1 MNSGPG
7 NSQPTAPTQPILNII
22 PPPPPPPTG
31 TFANNSL
38 IEYYFY
44 PNFGTNYFT
53 STTFTPTASGI
64 EANPDRGGAFSLS
77 VSDNSITIS
86 QFAFAATFT
95 SASFNG
101 FEVVDLNGNPDI
113 SGVTIDAISNMAGL
127 TSSDIFFDSNAVWV
141 NWSGLSFDTST
152 VVKLDIT
159 FDPPLEPSQVSLT
172 QTLDGS
178 ATPVSNTQ
186 TLTVGDGTELA
197 LLGTIDNSGVIAV
210 DGAHAPTAIGIDG
223 NVTLQGGGQ
232 VVLSE
237 SDQNYIFGHG
247 VLTNVDDT
255 ISGGGDIGNGTLVFH
270 NEGVVEAQGAYALI
284 VDTGTNAFVNTGT
297 IEANGGTLIVDSPV
311 TGGGNAVI
319 AAGTIEFT
327 GASDN
332 TVSFVGSAA
341 GMLALDQ
348 SQQFTGHIAGFA
360 GPDQIDLGDIT
371 YSSNLTLNY
380 TVEDGGAGGML
391 TVSNGSHTT
400 SLDLVGD
407 YTASSFV
414 ASSDGH
420 GGTMLADSSVVAAD
434 QGGSITA
441 NDNTATGSIEL
452 TNFDPSGPENATVTP
467 EGSGYAG
474 SFSLDTASESNGST
488 SVGWQFSLADD
499 QINVAPNQTV
509 TQGYDVS
516 VTGPQ
521 GSAASQEVSV
531 SIGGTGNDNF
541 VFQPGIGADT
551 IVNFNPQHDTIE
563 LDHFANAQTVQE
575 LQSLI
580 TPDAHGNAV
589 IDLGHGDSIT
599 LDGTTPAQLQ
609 AILSSA
615 VHLH

>member
-1 MNSGPG
+1 MVLAIVN
-7 NSQPTAPTQPILNII
+7 QTAPTQPILNII

-53 STTFTPTASGI
+53 STTFTPPASGI
-64 EANPDRGGAFSLS
+64 EANPDRGGAFYLS
-77 VSDNSITIS
+77 VSDNSITVS
-86 QFAFAATFT
+86 QFAFDGTFT
-95 SASFNG
+95 SAPFNG

-141 NWSGLSFDTST
+141 NWAGLSFNTNT

-178 ATPVSNTQ
+178 AAPASNTQ

-210 DGAHAPTAIGIDG
+210 DGANAPTAIGIEG

-232 VVLSE
+232 IVLSD

-247 VLTNVDDT
+247 VLTNVNDT

-284 VDTGTNAFVNTGT
+284 VDTGANPFVNTGT

-311 TGGGNAVI
+311 TGGGNAVV
-319 AAGTIEFT
+319 AGGTIEFT

-332 TVSFVGSAA
+332 NVSFMGSAA

-348 SQQFTGHIAGFA
+348 SQHFTGHIAGFA
-360 GPDQIDLGDIT
+360 GPDQIDLGDIA

-380 TVEDGGAGGML
+380 TVDGNGTGGLL
-391 TVSNGSHTT
+391 TVSDGSHTT
-400 SLDLVGD
+400 NLDLIGN
-407 YTASSFV
+407 YTDSSFV
-414 ASSDGH
+414 TSSDGH
-420 GGTMLADSSVVAAD
+420 GGTMLADPSVLTAD
-434 QGGSITA
+434 QG
-441 NDNTATGSIEL
+441 E
-452 TNFDPSGPENATVTP
+452 
-467 EGSGYAG
+467 
-474 SFSLDTASESNGST
+474 
-488 SVGWQFSLADD
+488 
-499 QINVAPNQTV
+499 
-509 TQGYDVS
+509 
-516 VTGPQ
+516 
-521 GSAASQEVSV
+521 
-531 SIGGTGNDNF
+531 
-541 VFQPGIGADT
+541 
-551 IVNFNPQHDTIE
+551 QHYC
-563 LDHFANAQTVQE
+563 Q
-575 LQSLI
+575 
-580 TPDAHGNAV
+580 
-589 IDLGHGDSIT
+589 
-599 LDGTTPAQLQ
+599 
-609 AILSSA
+609 
-615 VHLH
+615 